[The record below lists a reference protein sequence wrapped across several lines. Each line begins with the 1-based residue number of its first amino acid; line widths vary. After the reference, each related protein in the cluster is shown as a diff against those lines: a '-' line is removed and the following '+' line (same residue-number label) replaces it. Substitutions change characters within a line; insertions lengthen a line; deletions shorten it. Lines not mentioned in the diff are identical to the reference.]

1 MKYPVLLLLF
11 LTFFT
16 TPAFAQDYVKH
27 KVGKKE
33 TVAEIAKKYKV
44 TPYDIYR
51 LNPDSKNGIKENTV
65 LLIPKQSKPEPTG
78 PVKEKTTKLA
88 NTTHEVQAGET
99 LYSIAKK
106 YNVTFDDI
114 KKANEGT
121 AGDALKIGQKIVI
134 PIKGNPV
141 VAQVKEAKKAEAKTP
156 PPSYFYHTV
165 AAGETKYSIAKQ
177 YGMTL
182 QVLEALNPEAK
193 DTLSI
198 GQKLKLDKNAVIA
211 KETKPEPVAMPVAST
226 PAPAATQEYVIY
238 KVQPKET
245 LYSLTRRTGLSEDKL
260 IALNPELKNG
270 LKDGMEIKLPAG
282 LSLASAAEKADL
294 AVTLKKS
301 SAKEI
306 AILLPFNLTK
316 AESDTARVNRL
327 RNEKFLNMTLDFYAG
342 ALMAID
348 SAKTLGLPLK
358 VKIYDSKE
366 TKNSSEVASLKGSLT
381 NASAV
386 IGPFFQGNVE
396 ATAAMLGNVPVIS
409 PLSKESGKAYSN
421 LFQSV
426 PSSDRVKSAV
436 LDYLKTKDGNVIAIV
451 DSKKASSRQLIKKEY
466 PETKFLDG
474 AVTDA
479 SVKALLSKEKI
490 NYVIIE
496 TESFNMIVNTT
507 KVLVAAQTDYQ
518 IQLVVL
524 DRTDALEHDEVPLER
539 LTKLKMIYPSVTNDS
554 DTPGGA
560 IFNKMYKQKNGTFPN
575 QFATRGFDVTFD
587 VIMRLFQEESFAE
600 TTASK
605 ATEQVEN
612 KFAYET
618 VNGGNYNNGVYIMY
632 YDEDLSVKQAQ

>member
-16 TPAFAQDYVKH
+16 TPVFSQDYIKH
-27 KVGKKE
+27 KVAKKE
-33 TVAEIAKKYKV
+33 TVADIAKKYRV

-65 LLIPKQSKPEPTG
+65 LLIPKQSKSEPIE
-78 PVKEKTTKLA
+78 PVKEKSTKVA
-88 NTTHEVQAGET
+88 NTVHEVQAGET

-121 AGDALKIGQKIVI
+121 AGDALKIGQKVII

-141 VAQVKEAKKAEAKTP
+141 AAQVKEAKKAEAKTP

-177 YGMTL
+177 YGMSL

-193 DTLSI
+193 DTLAI

-211 KETKPEPVAMPVAST
+211 KETKEESAVAS
-226 PAPAATQEYVIY
+226 PEKMPEFVQEMYMDYQV
-238 KVQPKET
+238 KAKET
-245 LYSLTRRTGLSEDKL
+245 LYGLAKNANMTEEQL
-260 IALNPELKNG
+260 LVLNPELK
-270 LKDGMEIKLPAG
+270 DGVKEGMIIKVRVGAG
-282 LSLASAAEKADL
+282 KGTPGKNITDLSA
-294 AVTLKKS
+294 TLKKTAS
-301 SAKEI
+301 KEI
-306 AILLPFNLTK
+306 ALLLPFNLTK
-316 AESDTARVNRL
+316 SESDTTRINRL
-327 RNEKFLNMTLDFYAG
+327 RNDKFLNMTLDFYAG

-348 SAKTLGLPLK
+348 SAKALGLPLK

-366 TKNSSEVASLKGSLT
+366 TKNSSEVASLKNSLSVT
-381 NASAV
+381 DAV

-426 PSSDRVKSAV
+426 PSSDMVKLAV
-436 LDYLKTKDGNVIAIV
+436 LDYLKAKNGNVIAIV

-466 PETKFLDG
+466 PEVRFLDG

-479 SVKALLSKEKI
+479 SVKEVLSKDKI
-490 NYVIIE
+490 NYVIME
-496 TESFNMIVNTT
+496 TESVAMIVNTT
-507 KVLVAAQTDYQ
+507 KVLAGILVDYN

-524 DRTDALEHDEVPLER
+524 DRTDALEHNEVPLES
-539 LTKLKMIYPSVTNDS
+539 LTKLKMIYPSVTNDA
-554 DTPGGA
+554 DTPAGA
-560 IFNKMYKQKNGTFPN
+560 MFGKMYKQKNGTFPN

-587 VIMRLFQEESFAE
+587 VILRLFQQESFAE
-600 TTASK
+600 TITYK

-612 KFAYET
+612 KFAYQPD
-618 VNGGNYNNGVYIMY
+618 NGGNYNSGVYIMY

>member
-11 LTFFT
+11 LTLFT
-16 TPAFAQDYVKH
+16 TPAFAQDYIKH

-65 LLIPKQSKPEPTG
+65 LLVPKQSKPETTA

-88 NTTHEVQAGET
+88 NTTHEVQSGET

-121 AGDALKIGQKIVI
+121 AGDALKIGQKIII

-141 VAQVKEAKKAEAKTP
+141 AAQVKEAKKAEAKTP

-182 QVLEALNPEAK
+182 QVLEALNPETK

-211 KETKPEPVAMPVAST
+211 KETKPEPVAASEKMPEFV
-226 PAPAATQEYVIY
+226 QDMYVDYQI
-238 KVQPKET
+238 KPKET
-245 LYSLTRRTGLSEDKL
+245 LYSLAKMARMTEEQLMV
-260 IALNPELKNG
+260 LNPELRNG
-270 LKDGMEIKLPAG
+270 VKEGMTIKIRAG
-282 LSLASAAEKADL
+282 AGQGTSGSVVANLGS
-294 AVTLKKS
+294 TLRKS

-316 AESDTARVNRL
+316 AESDTTRVNRL

-366 TKNSSEVASLKGSLT
+366 TKNSSEVASLKGSLM
-381 NASAV
+381 NANAV

-396 ATAAMLGNVPVIS
+396 ATAVMLGNVPVIS
-409 PLSKESGKAYSN
+409 PLSKESGKGYSN

-426 PSSDRVKSAV
+426 PPADRVKLAV

-466 PETKFLDG
+466 PEAKFIDG

-479 SVKALLSKEKI
+479 SVKGVLLKDKI
-490 NYVIIE
+490 NYVIVE
-496 TESFNMIVNTT
+496 TESINMIVNAT
-507 KVLVAAQTDYQ
+507 KVLAAAQTEYQ

-560 IFNKMYKQKNGTFPN
+560 IFNKTYKQKNGTFPN

-587 VIMRLFQEESFAE
+587 VILRLFQEESFVE

-612 KFAYET
+612 KFVYET
-618 VNGGNYNNGVYIMY
+618 VNGGNYNSGVYIMY

>member
-11 LTFFT
+11 LTLLT
-16 TPAFAQDYVKH
+16 TPAFAQDYIKH
-27 KVGKKE
+27 KVAKKE

-51 LNPDSKNGIKENTV
+51 LNPDSKNGIKENTI
-65 LLIPKQSKPEPTG
+65 LLVPKQSKPETTA
-78 PVKEKTTKLA
+78 PVKEKSTKLA
-88 NTTHEVQAGET
+88 NTTHEVQSGET

-121 AGDALKIGQKIVI
+121 AGDALKIGQKIII

-141 VAQVKEAKKAEAKTP
+141 AAQVKEAKKAEAKTP

-193 DTLSI
+193 DTLSV

-211 KETKPEPVAMPVAST
+211 KETKPEPVVASEKM
-226 PAPAATQEYVIY
+226 PEFVQDMYVDY
-238 KVQPKET
+238 QVKPKET
-245 LYSLTRRTGLSEDKL
+245 LYSLAKMARMTEEQLMV
-260 IALNPELKNG
+260 LNPELRNG
-270 LKDGMEIKLPAG
+270 VKEGMTIKMRAG
-282 LSLASAAEKADL
+282 AGQGTSGSTVANLAS
-294 AVTLKKS
+294 TLKKS

-316 AESDTARVNRL
+316 AEYDTTRINRL

-366 TKNSSEVASLKGSLT
+366 TKNSSEVVSLKGSLM
-381 NASAV
+381 NANAV

-426 PSSDRVKSAV
+426 PSSDRVKAAV
-436 LDYLKTKDGNVIAIV
+436 LDYLKTKDGNVVAIV
-451 DSKKASSRQLIKKEY
+451 DSKKASSRQLIKREY
-466 PETKFLDG
+466 ADVKFLDG

-479 SVKALLSKEKI
+479 SVKGVLQKDKV
-490 NYVIIE
+490 NYVIME
-496 TESFNMIVNTT
+496 TESIAMIVNTT
-507 KVLVAAQTDYQ
+507 KVLMAVLPEYQ

-524 DRTDALEHDEVPLER
+524 DSTDALEHDEVPLDR

-560 IFNKMYKQKNGTFPN
+560 IFNKMYKQKNGTFPS

-587 VIMRLFQEESFAE
+587 VIMRMFQEESFAE
-600 TTASK
+600 TTTSK

-618 VNGGNYNNGVYIMY
+618 ANGGNYNNGVYIMY
-632 YDEDLSVKQAQ
+632 YDEDLSIKQAQ